1 MRAISQQQSRY
12 ATSPKVADQ
21 LDHSMG
27 SYMQYFQV
35 LCILLSAVMIYLLT
49 KLIIEKNET
58 AISMTKILGYDNR
71 EIASLYLVS
80 TSIVVVISDIIS
92 VVLGAKCNGHCM
104 AHNAS
109 DLQRMDFHSI

>member
-1 MRAISQQQSRY
+1 
-12 ATSPKVADQ
+12 
-21 LDHSMG
+21 
-27 SYMQYFQV
+27 
-35 LCILLSAVMIYLLT
+35 MIYLLT

-92 VVLGAKCNGHCM
+92 VVLGAKVMDIVWRIMLQTFSGWFSFHM
-104 AHNAS
+104 TPVGYVKMFAFVLIGLPDS
-109 DLQRMDFHSI
+109 DSI